1 MDKVKTLKD
10 TIRMGLLPAM
20 ATPLHAD
27 GFSVDIDRVKP
38 LIDFLIG
45 AGVKGLFVGGTT
57 GEGIILA
64 EEERIK
70 LHESAMEA
78 ISRRVPAL
86 LHVGANSSAKSVR
99 LARHAQQIGADAIVA
114 VTPYFYPIHD
124 RALLTHFR
132 TIASAAAETPLFV
145 YDIPHMAIN
154 GISPDLLTDLFDGLP
169 LFAGLK
175 SSRPD
180 AQAIRRLVDAAP
192 RDIIVLAGNE
202 RIALGS
208 LALGVDGL
216 ISGLATA
223 VPEPF
228 VSLVAAFERGDME
241 GARRL
246 QKKINLILDI
256 IPPGARIGSLK
267 TILAQRGL
275 PIGPATP
282 PRPMPEDSWKA
293 WAKIEGIIRT

>member
-1 MDKVKTLKD
+1 MDKVKALKD
-10 TIRMGLLPAM
+10 TIRMGVLPAM
-20 ATPLHAD
+20 ATPLHTD
-27 GFSVDIDRVKP
+27 GVRVDIDRLKP

-78 ISRRVPAL
+78 ISGRVPAL

-99 LARHAQQIGADAIVA
+99 LARHAQQIGADGIVA

-124 RALLTHFR
+124 RALLTHFQ
-132 TIASAAAETPLFV
+132 TVASAAPDTPLFV

-154 GISPDLLTDLFDGLP
+154 GISPDLFRDLFDGLP

-192 RDIIVLAGNE
+192 EDTIVLAGNE

-228 VSLVAAFERGDME
+228 VSLVDAFYRGDID
-241 GARRL
+241 GTRRL

-256 IPPGARIGSLK
+256 IPPSTRIGSLK

-275 PIGPATP
+275 PIGPASP

-293 WAKIEGIIRT
+293 WTKIEGILRT